1 MSKLI
6 LNVDDGDINLFSKQY
21 LSLPD
26 LHQEIEQRLKDYENM
41 DKRKKKALNKAKDDI
56 NFLIDMYNAKSKFK
70 TYQKL

>member
-6 LNVDDGDINLFSKQY
+6 LNVDDGDISLFSKQY

-26 LHQEIEQRLKDYENM
+26 LHQEIEQRLSSIEKM
-41 DKRKKKALNKAKDDI
+41 DKRKKKAYQKAKDDV